1 MASENTQ
8 AVWFNNFFQYGK
20 SPKSENMLTLG
31 FRLLNSEES
40 KKTEKITLSSPIR
53 ATSRPLQNQEAEQL
67 MQSIES
73 NPELANFHIIEKKLS
88 SGNSAYKVLEIEIPN
103 KRSVIKTL
111 PREFQRGD
119 YDKRLRF
126 RFFPEQKF
134 KSLDLVQRVLN
145 NENQDYKPDFMSED
159 EFSNLPYVIIDIE
172 KPLWRKEDEKIN
184 LKRREQLLKAS
195 AKDKFQERKERIKSL
210 VGRLEKKLTV
220 NIDGVGEAR
229 LFDEALRADIS
240 FVTAYW
246 SDDQRGKEK
255 EIYLLDPREECQK
268 DEHNDYKLKKF
279 KTEKELVMAL
289 TPSLQVSL

>member
-1 MASENTQ
+1 M
-8 AVWFNNFFQYGK
+8 
-20 SPKSENMLTLG
+20 
-31 FRLLNSEES
+31 
-40 KKTEKITLSSPIR
+40 
-53 ATSRPLQNQEAEQL
+53 
-67 MQSIES
+67 
-73 NPELANFHIIEKKLS
+73 
-88 SGNSAYKVLEIEIPN
+88 
-103 KRSVIKTL
+103 
-111 PREFQRGD
+111 
-119 YDKRLRF
+119 
-126 RFFPEQKF
+126 
-134 KSLDLVQRVLN
+134 
-145 NENQDYKPDFMSED
+145 
-159 EFSNLPYVIIDIE
+159 PYVIIDIE